1 MSASVS
7 KNLIFNKNETFK
19 NLGNN
24 KLGNFIKNRWNNYKR
39 WWTSEDPEQKKWIMW
54 DLALIEAIAN
64 PEFSKIN
71 TFKTPPQNL
80 ERNIKIYTY
89 IDSTNMKIDF
99 WRHYNKL
106 MNK

>member
-1 MSASVS
+1 MD
-7 KNLIFNKNETFK
+7 N
-19 NLGNN
+19 
-24 KLGNFIKNRWNNYKR
+24 
-39 WWTSEDPEQKKWIMW
+39 

-89 IDSTNMKIDF
+89 IDSTNMKMISGDITT
-99 WRHYNKL
+99 N
-106 MNK
+106 